1 MIIIVAWIESD
12 TDKIKIKIELHSLRS
27 SDLLCQEWIVAIY
40 KTDTIARLQISFI
53 LLQNTYSVQYTIYI
67 RVRTHARV
75 YMRMY
80 VQCCKWRVCGV
91 FICGV
96 MARMDSKMFR
106 LYCKVVQS
114 IRIFMWILLFK
125 VKSTYLSNIM
135 HDNYKT

>member
-12 TDKIKIKIELHSLRS
+12 TDKIKIKIELYSLRS

-75 YMRMY
+75 YMRVYICVCTYNAASDVY
-80 VQCCKWRVCGV
+80 VAKYLYVVSWLEWIQRCFAFIVEFPKVSV
-91 FICGV
+91 FLCE
-96 MARMDSKMFR
+96 
-106 LYCKVVQS
+106 YCYL
-114 IRIFMWILLFK
+114 MWNRHIYR
-125 VKSTYLSNIM
+125 T
-135 HDNYKT
+135 